1 MTRTRW
7 TIVDILKTTTEYFTQ
22 KAIENPRLNAEMLLA
37 HLLGMRRVQLY
48 LEYDRPLSDDELNR
62 YRGFVSRRAKMEPLQ
77 YITGAAAFM
86 GMDFKV
92 TSAVLIP
99 RPETELLVE
108 KTLAL
113 QERVKEPEILDMG
126 TGSGIIAIS
135 LARMYPGARL
145 TGIDIS
151 AEALKTA
158 QENAETLLAPGDIP
172 PRWILRD
179 INSPWPEEGNFDIIV
194 SNPPYIHAEEMDRLP
209 AEVRNHE
216 PRQALT
222 DEADGL
228 RFYDRIF
235 NMLSARE
242 LTCRHL
248 LLEMSGSQAEKIIS
262 MSRSFNFSSYT
273 IYKDLNQIDRVLHIQ
288 P

>member
-7 TIVDILKTTTEYFTQ
+7 TIVDILKTTTEYFTK

-48 LEYDRPLSDDELNR
+48 LEYDRPLSDEELDR
-62 YRGFVSRRAKMEPLQ
+62 YRGFVSRRAKNEPLQ
-77 YITGAAAFM
+77 YITGRAAFM

-92 TSAVLIP
+92 TTQVLIP

-108 KTLAL
+108 KVLTL
-113 QERVKEPEILDMG
+113 QESVKEPRILDIG
-126 TGSGIIAIS
+126 TGSGVIAVS
-135 LARMYPGARL
+135 LARLYPGARL
-145 TGIDIS
+145 TGVDI
-151 AEALKTA
+151 AAGALA
-158 QENAETLLAPGDIP
+158 IAAENAAALLEPGDIP
-172 PRWILRD
+172 PRWIIRD
-179 INSPWPEEGNFDIIV
+179 IKTPWEDDGNFDIIV
-194 SNPPYIHAEEMDRLP
+194 SNPPYIRYDEMDTLAEE
-209 AEVRNHE
+209 VRMHE

-228 RFYDRIF
+228 SFYGRIF
-235 NMLSARE
+235 DMLAAGE

-248 LLEMSGSQAEKIIS
+248 LLEMSGSQPEKIIS
-262 MSRSFNFSSYT
+262 MSRSFNFSSYSL
-273 IYKDLNQIDRVLHIQ
+273 YKDLNQIDRVLHIQ